1 MQSLL
6 YAAQAQNKSIDR
18 HANVREMKLS
28 PWFGQNPSTSHFTKN
43 CTRQLTNWQ
52 INSTAKQ
59 GALHKILKI
68 VCVSFVG
75 FVSFKIEIPHDGIPH
90 SCNMTASNEKTE
102 MCQSPIACAQAALSP
117 ISLMHTNTAR
127 NSIDHIW
134 QIYHTSIGHRS
145 FNLAMTSD
153 IGLRYAHASQ
163 KSAFASRSPVLRDDH
178 GTLP

>member
-1 MQSLL
+1 
-6 YAAQAQNKSIDR
+6 
-18 HANVREMKLS
+18 MKLS

-75 FVSFKIEIPHDGIPH
+75 FVSFKITIPHDGIPH
-90 SCNMTASNEKTE
+90 SCNITAQINNWNV
-102 MCQSPIACAQAALSP
+102 PIINCTRSRRTFHLF
-117 ISLMHTNTAR
+117 LTLTNTAR
-127 NSIDHIW
+127 NPIDYIW
-134 QIYHTSIGHRS
+134 QIYHTEMGHRY